1 MIPPLEKFTEAM
13 NKAGGNVTLVA
24 KAFGVQRHTV
34 YDWMNNNPEYKEAL
48 DDARGAFLDEAL
60 ASARILVRGI
70 PDLVKDPDGKTR
82 QVGWIT
88 PPDSGMTRYIIG
100 TLGRK
105 EGLGEHIDVTTNGKS
120 INRSVVVCGQEIKSP
135 ADAKRIMDEIKRIEE
150 SC

>member
-1 MIPPLEKFTEAM
+1 MRPPLDKFTEAM
-13 NKAGGNVTLVA
+13 MKAGGNVTLVA
-24 KAFGVQRHTV
+24 KAFGVYRHTV
-34 YDWMNNNPEYKEAL
+34 YNWMNDNPDYKAAL

-70 PDLVKDPDGKTR
+70 PDVVKDPDGKTR

-105 EGLGEHIDVTTNGKS
+105 EGLGEQI
-120 INRSVVVCGQEIKSP
+120 EI
-135 ADAKRIMDEIKRIEE
+135 DAKMNVAPKSMTPEEAREYISRIEKE
-150 SC
+150 V

>member
-1 MIPPLEKFTEAM
+1 MRPPLDKFQEAM
-13 NKAGGNVTLVA
+13 AKAGGNVTLVA
-24 KAFGVQRHTV
+24 KAFGVQRHTI
-34 YDWMNNNPEYKEAL
+34 YDWMNNNPEYKAAL

-70 PDLVKDPDGKTR
+70 PDVVKDPDGKTR

-105 EGLGEHIDVTTNGKS
+105 EGLGEHIDVTSNGES
-120 INRSVVVCGQEIKSP
+120 INRQIMTPEEARKFI
-135 ADAKRIMDEIKRIEE
+135 ADLEKN
-150 SC
+150 C

>member
-1 MIPPLEKFTEAM
+1 MRPPLDKFTEAM
-13 NKAGGNVTLVA
+13 MKAGGNVTLVA
-24 KAFGVQRHTV
+24 KAFGVYRHTV
-34 YDWMNNNPEYKEAL
+34 YNWMNDNPDYKVAL

-70 PDLVKDPDGKTR
+70 PDVVKDPDGKTR

-105 EGLGEHIDVTTNGKS
+105 EGLGEQI
-120 INRSVVVCGQEIKSP
+120 EI
-135 ADAKRIMDEIKRIEE
+135 DAKMNVAPKSMTPEEAREYISRIEKE
-150 SC
+150 V

>member
-1 MIPPLEKFTEAM
+1 MRPPLDKFTEAM
-13 NKAGGNVTLVA
+13 MKAGGNVTLVA
-24 KAFGVQRHTV
+24 KAFGVYRHTV
-34 YDWMNNNPEYKEAL
+34 YDWMNDNPEYKAAL
-48 DDARGAFLDEAL
+48 EDARGTFLDEAL

-70 PDLVKDPDGKTR
+70 PDVVKDPDGKTR

-105 EGLGEHIDVTTNGKS
+105 EGLGEHL
-120 INRSVVVCGQEIKSP
+120 EI
-135 ADAKRIMDEIKRIEE
+135 DAKMNVASKSMTPEEAKEMLKRIEE

>member
-1 MIPPLEKFTEAM
+1 MRPPLDKFTEAM
-13 NKAGGNVTLVA
+13 MKAGGNVTLVA
-24 KAFGVQRHTV
+24 KAFGVYRHTV
-34 YDWMNNNPEYKEAL
+34 YNWMNDNPDYKAAL

-70 PDLVKDPDGKTR
+70 PDVVKDPDGKTR

-105 EGLGEHIDVTTNGKS
+105 EGLGEQI
-120 INRSVVVCGQEIKSP
+120 EI
-135 ADAKRIMDEIKRIEE
+135 DAKMNVAPKSMTLEEAREYISRIEKE
-150 SC
+150 V